1 MIFIFIAI
9 NHIISLKQTNL
20 YFGHVRQKFSLR
32 VLLSF
37 CLIFVNFS
45 LVLLIKVLLFKKSVY
60 IRNKKFKVAK
70 CEHVFRVGWVTSS
83 RGTFFKKRLQHRC
96 CLVNIAELL
105 RTSFSQN
112 TSGSLR
118 LILMLSSIRHQR
130 LYNTEKN

>member
-37 CLIFVNFS
+37 CSIFVNFS

-70 CEHVFRVGWVTSS
+70 CEHFFRVGWVTGS
-83 RGTFFKKRLQHRC
+83 RGTFFKKETPTQVLSCEYCGIVKNIFFTKHLWITASYFNALQYPAPKA
-96 CLVNIAELL
+96 V
-105 RTSFSQN
+105 Q
-112 TSGSLR
+112 
-118 LILMLSSIRHQR
+118 
-130 LYNTEKN
+130 Y